1 MATAKHVTIGAW
13 RVKPVGI
20 GTWQAKSR
28 VWGSSSADEVVG
40 AIVKAL
46 SRGVNLVDTAE
57 AYGWGRSE
65 ELVGEALR
73 KYGSN
78 DALIATKLAG
88 CNASPGE
95 VVKHAEASRRRL
107 GLDAIGLYQIHWP
120 PSNYTDE
127 CRVIREME
135 SLIDKGLT
143 HMIGLS
149 NYDVGDLEKAL
160 NCLRKH
166 ELVSDQV
173 EYSLVQR
180 APERELLP
188 ALREAGMALIGWGT
202 LAKGALAGRTKANNL
217 VRFLDSSFHI
227 AARNKELQEVIK
239 EISARYRVSRAAVV
253 IKWSIEKGAV
263 PLVGVRREK
272 HVESLMEA
280 LNLSMERSE
289 LIKLD
294 ELTVKYVGRSFTEVV
309 PRAIPNKVIC
319 FLNKLLL

>member
-1 MATAKHVTIGAW
+1 MGAVKHVTLGSW
-13 RVKPVGI
+13 RIKPVGI

-28 VWGSSSADEVVG
+28 VWGFSEPKEVIE
-40 AIVKAL
+40 AIVKAVTE
-46 SRGVNLVDTAE
+46 GVNLIDTAE
-57 AYGWGRSE
+57 VYGWGRSE

-73 KYGSN
+73 RYGGN
-78 DALIATKLAG
+78 DVLIATKLAG
-88 CNASPGE
+88 CSASPGK

-120 PSNYTDE
+120 PSIYTDE

-149 NYDVGDLEKAL
+149 NYGVGDLERAL

-180 APERELLP
+180 AAERELLP
-188 ALREAGMALIGWGT
+188 ALRERGMALIGWGT

-227 AARNKELQEVIK
+227 AAHNKELQGAIK
-239 EISARYRVSRAAVV
+239 EISVRYGVSRAAVV
-253 IKWSIEKGAV
+253 IRWSIEKGAV

-272 HVESLMEA
+272 HVGSLLEA
-280 LNLSMERSE
+280 LNLSMGQSE

-319 FLNKLLL
+319 FLSKLIL